1 MLTALTIESLPKE
14 NWYKN
19 IFNKIR
25 GNSVKTQVK
34 SARGVALRHITYIN
48 RTGKIDW
55 FKLDSIIGSQRNHLL
70 CSEDIILPTELGFK
84 RFDNKEFKIR
94 LSANFGIYVL
104 SKLGE
109 KADLIKTGFFDPKGE
124 CTEILGGL
132 LKYSSNV
139 VVVSDNLTAFHNE
152 TRRITDE
159 TGATVQIS
167 SNRIQLMDC
176 DLVIAPMQITE
187 LLPLSGNCI
196 VLSGATPTVCV
207 PGLVYHSYY
216 FRMPNKFD
224 SLKPKELS
232 EEYFAGAL
240 YTKARQYEL
249 GSIVP
254 TVCRNYSSTQTR
266 VSICKYLEKSAE
278 SRTTK

>member
-25 GNSVKTQVK
+25 RKSVKTQVK

-70 CSEDIILPTELGFK
+70 CSEDIILPAELGFK

-152 TRRITDE
+152 TRSITDE

-176 DLVIAPMQITE
+176 DLVIAPLQITE

-196 VLSGATPTVCV
+196 LLSGATPTVCV
-207 PGLVYHSYY
+207 PGLVYDSYY

-266 VSICKYLEKSAE
+266 ACICKYLEKSAE
-278 SRTTK
+278 SRITK